1 MQLPYHYCNNVTISS
16 DPSAE
21 GECWNGTDISTYAKQ
36 PIEPAPTPNSFLSQ
50 VSHEFTMLTDK
61 LRKAYQGE
69 DVEIVD
75 DTEEGFETSGSGS
88 GDDEDDDDGENREP
102 DKDIV
107 FHPEPAEPST
117 QPPIGSSSVPEVV
130 MVMNTSGA
138 SRSKGGM
145 SLTRALVQYLLP
157 IVMVWFG
164 GAIKDLLWYSCVI
177 NIYV

>member
-1 MQLPYHYCNNVTISS
+1 MQPVV
-16 DPSAE
+16 
-21 GECWNGTDISTYAKQ
+21 
-36 PIEPAPTPNSFLSQ
+36 PAPTPNSFLNQ
-50 VSHEFTMLTDK
+50 VSHELTMLTDK

-69 DVEIVD
+69 DVEMVD
-75 DTEEGFETSGSGS
+75 DTEEGFESSGSGS
-88 GDDEDDDDGENREP
+88 GDDEDVDIDSENREP

-107 FHPEPAEPST
+107 FHPEPSEPST
-117 QPPIGSSSVPEVV
+117 PPPIGSSSVPEVV

-138 SRSKGGM
+138 SRTESSM

-177 NIYV
+177 NVYV